1 MKKTF
6 KQIQLSNI
14 MVKWLCTRCGYIYDE
29 ENGDPDRDIAPN
41 TLFQD
46 LPASWVC
53 PRCKAPK
60 SAFVKK
66 E

>member
-1 MKKTF
+1 
-6 KQIQLSNI
+6 